1 MVHSHA
7 GTVMASC
14 LTGCDQEQANETA
27 ARVRFVLTRI
37 SGTRDAASLGMA
49 FNLLFF
55 CLWPQRQQRATYLR
69 RELI

>member
-1 MVHSHA
+1 
-7 GTVMASC
+7 MASC
-14 LTGCDQEQANETA
+14 LTGCVQEQANETA

-55 CLWPQRQQRATYLR
+55 LSLAPAATTSHLSETGTYLTVM
-69 RELI
+69 I

>member
-1 MVHSHA
+1 MHSKNMVHSHA

-37 SGTRDAASLGMA
+37 SGTRDRRHWEWRLIFS
-49 FNLLFF
+49 FF
-55 CLWPQRQQRATYLR
+55 VFGPSGNN
-69 RELI
+69 EPLI